1 MIVIESAQSSTS
13 TIRSKSKRRAEADE
27 SLSILSINNS
37 ERFDERF
44 RAQPGEPFFLQ
55 FLRFQLDPFLF
66 DVGAGVGAGVGE
78 RFGVAAVFV
87 FDFEDVI
94 IAGELDDMADF
105 ARLETKRR
113 FFKWRSQ
120 RLALNPAP
128 IAAFLS
134 GAVLG
139 IELRHAFELGAV
151 DEFAENFVGH
161 CFLGGGVAVTGMA
174 WDLD

>member
-13 TIRSKSKRRAEADE
+13 TIRSKSRAEE
-27 SLSILSINNS
+27 WLSILSINNS

-44 RAQPGEPFFLQ
+44 RAQTGEPLFLQ
-55 FLRFQLDPFLF
+55 FLRFQLDQFLF
-66 DVGAGVGAGVGE
+66 DVGTGVGE

-94 IAGELDDMADF
+94 IAGELDDVADF

-113 FFKWRSQ
+113 FFKWRGQ

-161 CFLGGGVAVTGMA
+161 CFLGGGVAGTGMA
-174 WDLD
+174 WDHDY

>member
-44 RAQPGEPFFLQ
+44 RAQTGEPFFLQ
-55 FLRFQLDPFLF
+55 FLRFQLDQFLF
-66 DVGAGVGAGVGE
+66 DVGAGVGE

-94 IAGELDDMADF
+94 IAGELDDVAYF
-105 ARLETKRR
+105 SRLETERR
-113 FFKWRSQ
+113 FFKWRGQ
-120 RLALNPAP
+120 CLALNPAP
-128 IAAFLS
+128 FAAFLS
-134 GAVLG
+134 GAV
-139 IELRHAFELGAV
+139 
-151 DEFAENFVGH
+151 
-161 CFLGGGVAVTGMA
+161 
-174 WDLD
+174 